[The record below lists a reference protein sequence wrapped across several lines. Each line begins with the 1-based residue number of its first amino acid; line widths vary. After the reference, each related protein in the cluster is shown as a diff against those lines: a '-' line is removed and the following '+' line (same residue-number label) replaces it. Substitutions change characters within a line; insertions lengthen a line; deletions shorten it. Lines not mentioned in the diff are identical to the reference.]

1 MATTTKPS
9 LRHRLF
15 SPSPKLP
22 STDQDR
28 EQGSLNT
35 SLTANN
41 HRVPFY
47 RRKPAPSAAA
57 LSDSSLKAQKPS
69 FLTRVVT
76 KVVPCVSAPDSPQ
89 GPNDTAFVLNDLS
102 NSRSDISQPEQQQGH
117 DLDIS
122 PPLAAG
128 FTIPPPS
135 SHPSSPTDSD
145 IVVPPPVSASLL
157 PEDETDGMTSGA
169 VQPPGSLGTEIVH
182 THTHDSSEDSD
193 RTSFTDDDH
202 EIHHILDEQEE
213 EERLIKAGGSGIP
226 IGPDGVPKPLLPPIA
241 PEHVGRKCLV
251 LDLDETLAVAQADF
265 VVPVEIE
272 YHWHHFHVLKRPGVD
287 DFLKQMGQIYEV
299 VVFTAS
305 LSKYA
310 DPVLDKLDIHHV
322 VAHRLFRESCYNH
335 KGNYVKDLSQ
345 LGRPIADT
353 IILDNSPASYIFHPN
368 NAVPVSSWFNDP
380 HDAELTDLIP
390 FLADL
395 TSVPDV
401 RGILDGA
408 R

>member
-1 MATTTKPS
+1 MAAPQKPS
-9 LRHRLF
+9 LRQRLF
-15 SPSPKLP
+15 SATVLDES
-22 STDQDR
+22 SSR
-28 EQGSLNT
+28 
-35 SLTANN
+35 
-41 HRVPFY
+41 RV
-47 RRKPAPSAAA
+47 RRKS
-57 LSDSSLKAQKPS
+57 KAS
-69 FLTRVVT
+69 FLSRVVT
-76 KVVPCVSAPDSPQ
+76 KVVPCVSAPITPIS
-89 GPNDTAFVLNDLS
+89 LK
-102 NSRSDISQPEQQQGH
+102 DIPKP

-128 FTIPPPS
+128 FAISTVPPA
-135 SHPSSPTDSD
+135 PTDAD
-145 IVVPPPVSASLL
+145 VVVTPPVSASLL
-157 PEDETDGMTSGA
+157 PQDETDGMTSGA
-169 VQPPGSLGTEIVH
+169 VQPPGSSGTEIVH
-182 THTHDSSEDSD
+182 THSHDSDDSD
-193 RTSFTDDDH
+193 HTNYTDDDH
-202 EIHHILDEQEE
+202 DLPHEDDEEV
-213 EERLIKAGGSGIP
+213 RLIKSGGSGIP
-226 IGPDGVPKPLLPPIA
+226 IGLDGVPKPLLPPIS

-251 LDLDETLAVAQADF
+251 LDLDETLVHSSFKAVQQADF
-265 VVPVEIE
+265 IVPVEIE

-287 DFLKQMGQIYEV
+287 NFLKQMGEIYEV
-299 VVFTAS
+299 VIFTAS

-310 DPVLDKLDIHHV
+310 DPVLDKLDIHRV
-322 VAHRLFRESCYNH
+322 VAHRLFRESCFNH

-401 RGILDGA
+401 RGILDGV